1 MKAKII
7 GGFLAGV
14 LVAAG
19 VAYLLTPHSSTAPE
33 SAPAA
38 AVATPNPAPAVEP
51 PAPAAE
57 APPVEAAYAKAG
69 ARKKAASL
77 RPAPEQAAEQVVEQ
91 QTPPELPPAAA
102 PPPEPPQSPPQ
113 RQTAVSLPVLPP
125 PQASS
130 PPPPSGAAVLAPVP
144 APAPPH
150 TVTIPADTALS
161 VRISDGLSTK
171 TNHTGDAFS
180 GTLDQPLVVEG
191 FVIADRGARVQGR
204 IAEAEQAGRV
214 KGLAR
219 LSLELTGID
228 TSDGQK
234 IAVHTA
240 QFDKTGPQSK
250 GEDAGKIG
258 FGAVLGTL
266 IGAAAGGGK
275 GAAIGAAAGGGAGT
289 GTVLATRG
297 KPAEIKAETLMGFKL
312 DQPVTVT
319 EHFH

>member
-1 MKAKII
+1 MKAKIV

-19 VAYLLTPHSSTAPE
+19 VAYLLSGRSSSPPETA
-33 SAPAA
+33 AQAA
-38 AVATPNPAPAVEP
+38 LATPNPPEPAVEP
-51 PAPAAE
+51 PAPAPE
-57 APPVEAAYAKAG
+57 APPVEVGHAKAD
-69 ARKKAASL
+69 ARKRAASM
-77 RPAPEQAAEQVVEQ
+77 RPHPEHAVEHVVEQ
-91 QTPPELPPAAA
+91 PAPPQLPPAAA
-102 PPPEPPQSPPQ
+102 PAPEPPPPPAPQ
-113 RQTAVSLPVLPP
+113 RQTAIAMPVLPP
-125 PQASS
+125 PQLSS
-130 PPPPSGAAVLAPVP
+130 QPPPPHVVAPGP

-161 VRISDGLSTK
+161 VRINDALSTK
-171 TNHTGDAFS
+171 TNHAGDAFS
-180 GTLDQPLVVEG
+180 ATLDQPLVVDG
-191 FVIADRGARVQGR
+191 FVIADRSARVQGR

-219 LSLELTGID
+219 LSLELTEID

-234 IAVHTA
+234 IAIHTA
-240 QFDKTGPQSK
+240 GFDKTGPQSK

-275 GAAIGAAAGGGAGT
+275 GAAIGAATGGGAGT
-289 GTVLATRG
+289 GLVLATRG
-297 KPAEIKAETLMGFKL
+297 KPAEIKAETLMSFKL